1 MRPTAEMLPPEIICA
16 VMPRVTWFIHY
27 EFKLPAEKHVEFRVN
42 LDGTT
47 LENLTPPPAEFPQWA
62 KLEFSK
68 CPNCPLPAKDNAA
81 CPVAATLSEVVS
93 TFARVVSF
101 ENISVRVT
109 VPERIYLHE
118 SISAQQA
125 LSSLFGIYMVTSG
138 CPILSKL
145 RPMVRFHL
153 PFAKPF
159 ETIVRSTSMY
169 LLSQYFVMKR
179 GEQPDWNLEGLS
191 EIYRESNKVNRA
203 FANRLR
209 AAAQKDAN
217 VNAVIIL
224 SAFANAVPDT
234 IDSQLEELQ
243 FLFQRPN

>member
-1 MRPTAEMLPPEIICA
+1 
-16 VMPRVTWFIHY
+16 
-27 EFKLPAEKHVEFRVN
+27 
-42 LDGTT
+42 
-47 LENLTPPPAEFPQWA
+47 
-62 KLEFSK
+62 
-68 CPNCPLPAKDNAA
+68 
-81 CPVAATLSEVVS
+81 
-93 TFARVVSF
+93 VSF
-101 ENISVRVT
+101 ERVSARVT
-109 VPERIYLHE
+109 VPERIYLAE
-118 SISAQQA
+118 SISAQHA

-179 GEQPDWNLEGLS
+179 GETPDWTLEGLA

-224 SAFANAVPDT
+224 SSFANAVPDT
-234 IDSQLEELQ
+234 IDSQLEDLQ
-243 FLFQRPN
+243 FLFQRPS